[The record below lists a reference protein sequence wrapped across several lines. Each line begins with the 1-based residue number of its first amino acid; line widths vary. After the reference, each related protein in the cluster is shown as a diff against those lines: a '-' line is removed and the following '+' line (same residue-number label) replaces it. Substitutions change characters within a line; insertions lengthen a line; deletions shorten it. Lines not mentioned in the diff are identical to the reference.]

1 MDFQVYYI
9 VSNNRY
15 HLIQD
20 REEEMR
26 RREER
31 RRQIEAESNEEDS
44 GDLPAWKKEIMMKRG
59 GTLKNWGDER
69 EDINETE
76 QVIYLFYV

>member
-1 MDFQVYYI
+1 
-9 VSNNRY
+9 
-15 HLIQD
+15 
-20 REEEMR
+20 MR

-59 GTLKNWGDER
+59 GVPKNWGDER

-76 QVIYLFYV
+76 